1 MLTSI
6 LFFAN
11 IDFLHLK
18 SLAKAA
24 EIIRDGAE
32 RMKQRDSE
40 ESDGFLPQA
49 QPLRQDYY
57 TELMRLRQK
66 WKVKKTGNMI
76 TGDLS
81 YKSGVLQNL
90 LCGSPSLL
98 KLYFLLF

>member
-1 MLTSI
+1 MISI
-6 LFFAN
+6 LLFAN
-11 IDFLHLK
+11 IDFLCVK

-24 EIIRDGAE
+24 EIIRNGAE

-40 ESDGFLPQA
+40 ENDDVLPQV

-66 WKVKKTGNMI
+66 WKVKKIGNMI

-81 YKSGVLQNL
+81 YKSGVLQSL
-90 LCGSPSLL
+90 LFISLPLL
-98 KLYFLLF
+98 KLYYASL